1 MADTDK
7 IKATVSA
14 PIAFKVPVWVAAA
27 ALAAVLAS
35 MVGGVAWLNDAA
47 TNSKLMVQKMDQQ
60 VTATGELKTEVKEL
74 RTELGADNQR
84 LRAEVNSLRERVAK
98 LEASK

>member
-14 PIAFKVPVWVAAA
+14 PIAFKVPVWIAGAG
-27 ALAAVLAS
+27 LAAILAS
-35 MVGGVAWLNDAA
+35 MLGAIAWLNDAA

-60 VTATGELKTEVKEL
+60 VTATGELKSEVKEL